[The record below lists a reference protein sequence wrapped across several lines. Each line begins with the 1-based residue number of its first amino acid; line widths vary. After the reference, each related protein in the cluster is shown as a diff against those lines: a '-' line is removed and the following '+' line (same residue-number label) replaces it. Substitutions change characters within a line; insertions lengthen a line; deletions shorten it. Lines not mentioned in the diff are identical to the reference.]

1 MIEVV
6 KVYAEAISAADREF
20 VERVRVHILPT
31 DPIEFDTLDGASIT
45 VGGSDIVGLY
55 FESLESHRHQRG
67 STYIPQLVSH
77 DGPAVGALAHYELDD
92 AGIWAVVDLW
102 AEGVAARKGRDFV
115 SAFWEFG
122 DVGDDGRPR
131 SAIAQEV
138 SFTPTPQFAMAQSPV
153 ESVALEDFP
162 RVAATISAAAYST
175 AQEANM
181 TPEEMAAALLGLDEF
196 KDALSAMV
204 AEAIAAN
211 APAETEAEAEEVA
224 AMDGAEEEAEEVPAS
239 VAASVVK
246 TLEAL
251 NSKIDRVAEATKV
264 AASLRGQKSTAVN
277 APAPGV
283 DYINKRIAAGV
294 SMTQALAENAALT
307 KGA

>member
-31 DPIEFDTLDGASIT
+31 DPIEFDTLDGGSIT
-45 VGGSDIVGLY
+45 VGGSDLVGLY

-67 STYIPQLVSH
+67 ATYIPQLVSH

-131 SAIAQEV
+131 SAIAPEV
-138 SFTPTPQFAMAQSPV
+138 SFTPTPQFALAQSPV
-153 ESVALEDFP
+153 EPIAFEDSP

-211 APAETEAEAEEVA
+211 APEADAEAEAEDVA
-224 AMDGAEEEAEEVPAS
+224 AMEGEEEEVPAS

-264 AASLRGQKSTAVN
+264 AASLRGQKSTAAS

-283 DYINKRIAAGV
+283 DYINKRIEAGV

>member
-45 VGGSDIVGLY
+45 VGGSDLVGLY

-153 ESVALEDFP
+153 ESVALEDSP

-211 APAETEAEAEEVA
+211 APAETEEESEEVA
-224 AMDGAEEEAEEVPAS
+224 AMDDERTAEFFEH
-239 VAASVVK
+239 
-246 TLEAL
+246 
-251 NSKIDRVAEATKV
+251 
-264 AASLRGQKSTAVN
+264 
-277 APAPGV
+277 
-283 DYINKRIAAGV
+283 IAAVV
-294 SMTQALAENAALT
+294 SVFFAAWPAGQERRRVTSPMRRSTSSVGELRN
-307 KGA
+307 

>member
-20 VERVRVHILPT
+20 IERVRVHILPT
-31 DPIEFDTLDGASIT
+31 DPIEFDTLDGGSIT
-45 VGGSDIVGLY
+45 VGGSDLVGLY

-67 STYIPQLVSH
+67 ATYIPQLVSH

-138 SFTPTPQFAMAQSPV
+138 SFTPTPQFALAQSPV
-153 ESVALEDFP
+153 EPIAFEDSP

-211 APAETEAEAEEVA
+211 APEADAEAEAEDVA
-224 AMDGAEEEAEEVPAS
+224 AMEGEEEEVPAS

-264 AASLRGQKSTAVN
+264 AASLRGQKSTAAS

-283 DYINKRIAAGV
+283 DYINKRIEAGV

>member
-1 MIEVV
+1 
-6 KVYAEAISAADREF
+6 
-20 VERVRVHILPT
+20 
-31 DPIEFDTLDGASIT
+31 
-45 VGGSDIVGLY
+45 
-55 FESLESHRHQRG
+55 
-67 STYIPQLVSH
+67 
-77 DGPAVGALAHYELDD
+77 
-92 AGIWAVVDLW
+92 
-102 AEGVAARKGRDFV
+102 
-115 SAFWEFG
+115 
-122 DVGDDGRPR
+122 
-131 SAIAQEV
+131 
-138 SFTPTPQFAMAQSPV
+138 
-153 ESVALEDFP
+153 
-162 RVAATISAAAYST
+162 
-175 AQEANM
+175 M

-211 APAETEAEAEEVA
+211 APEVDAEAEAEDVA
-224 AMDGAEEEAEEVPAS
+224 AMEGEEEEVPAS

-264 AASLRGQKSTAVN
+264 AASLRGQKSTAAS

-283 DYINKRIAAGV
+283 DYINKRIEAGV

>member
-1 MIEVV
+1 
-6 KVYAEAISAADREF
+6 
-20 VERVRVHILPT
+20 
-31 DPIEFDTLDGASIT
+31 
-45 VGGSDIVGLY
+45 
-55 FESLESHRHQRG
+55 
-67 STYIPQLVSH
+67 
-77 DGPAVGALAHYELDD
+77 
-92 AGIWAVVDLW
+92 
-102 AEGVAARKGRDFV
+102 
-115 SAFWEFG
+115 
-122 DVGDDGRPR
+122 
-131 SAIAQEV
+131 
-138 SFTPTPQFAMAQSPV
+138 
-153 ESVALEDFP
+153 
-162 RVAATISAAAYST
+162 
-175 AQEANM
+175 M

-211 APAETEAEAEEVA
+211 APAETEEESEEVA
-224 AMDGAEEEAEEVPAS
+224 AMDGKEESEEVPAS

-283 DYINKRIAAGV
+283 NYINKRIEAGV

>member
-20 VERVRVHILPT
+20 IERVRVHILPT
-31 DPIEFDTLDGASIT
+31 DPIEFDTLDGGSIT
-45 VGGSDIVGLY
+45 VGGSDLVGLY

-67 STYIPQLVSH
+67 ATYIPQLVSH

-138 SFTPTPQFAMAQSPV
+138 SFTPTPQFALAQSPV
-153 ESVALEDFP
+153 EPIAFEDSP

-211 APAETEAEAEEVA
+211 APEADAEAEAEDVA
-224 AMDGAEEEAEEVPAS
+224 AMDGEDEEVPAS

-264 AASLRGQKSTAVN
+264 AASLRGQKSTAAS

-283 DYINKRIAAGV
+283 DYINKRIEAGV

>member
-1 MIEVV
+1 
-6 KVYAEAISAADREF
+6 
-20 VERVRVHILPT
+20 
-31 DPIEFDTLDGASIT
+31 
-45 VGGSDIVGLY
+45 
-55 FESLESHRHQRG
+55 
-67 STYIPQLVSH
+67 
-77 DGPAVGALAHYELDD
+77 
-92 AGIWAVVDLW
+92 
-102 AEGVAARKGRDFV
+102 
-115 SAFWEFG
+115 
-122 DVGDDGRPR
+122 
-131 SAIAQEV
+131 
-138 SFTPTPQFAMAQSPV
+138 
-153 ESVALEDFP
+153 
-162 RVAATISAAAYST
+162 
-175 AQEANM
+175 M

-211 APAETEAEAEEVA
+211 APEADAEAEAEDVA
-224 AMDGAEEEAEEVPAS
+224 AMEGEEEEVPAS

-277 APAPGV
+277 APTPGV
-283 DYINKRIAAGV
+283 DYINKRIEAGV

>member
-20 VERVRVHILPT
+20 IERVRVHILPT
-31 DPIEFDTLDGASIT
+31 DPIEFDTLDGGSIT
-45 VGGSDIVGLY
+45 VGGSDLVGLY

-67 STYIPQLVSH
+67 ATYIPQLVSH

-138 SFTPTPQFAMAQSPV
+138 SFTPTPQFALAQSPV
-153 ESVALEDFP
+153 EPIAFEDSP

-211 APAETEAEAEEVA
+211 APAETEEESEEVA
-224 AMDGAEEEAEEVPAS
+224 AMDGEDEEVPAS

-264 AASLRGQKSTAVN
+264 AASLRGQKSTAAS

-283 DYINKRIAAGV
+283 DYINKRIEAGV

>member
-31 DPIEFDTLDGASIT
+31 DPIEFDTLDGGSIT
-45 VGGSDIVGLY
+45 VGGSDLVGLY

-67 STYIPQLVSH
+67 ATYIPQLVSH

-138 SFTPTPQFAMAQSPV
+138 SFTPTPQFALAQSPV
-153 ESVALEDFP
+153 EPIAFEDSP

-211 APAETEAEAEEVA
+211 APAETEEESEEVA
-224 AMDGAEEEAEEVPAS
+224 AMDGEDEEVPAS

-264 AASLRGQKSTAVN
+264 AASLRGQKSTAAS

-283 DYINKRIAAGV
+283 DYINKRIEAGV

>member
-1 MIEVV
+1 MSEVV

-31 DPIEFDTLDGASIT
+31 DPIEFDTLDGGSIT
-45 VGGSDIVGLY
+45 VGGSDLVGLY

-67 STYIPQLVSH
+67 ATYIPQLVSH

-138 SFTPTPQFAMAQSPV
+138 SFTPTPQFALAQSPV
-153 ESVALEDFP
+153 EPIAFEDSP

-211 APAETEAEAEEVA
+211 APEADAEAEAEDVA
-224 AMDGAEEEAEEVPAS
+224 AMEGEEEEVPAS

-264 AASLRGQKSTAVN
+264 AASLRGQKSTAAS

-283 DYINKRIAAGV
+283 DYINKRIEAGV

>member
-31 DPIEFDTLDGASIT
+31 DPIEFDTLDGGSIT
-45 VGGSDIVGLY
+45 VGGPDLVGLY

-67 STYIPQLVSH
+67 ATYIPQLVSH

-138 SFTPTPQFAMAQSPV
+138 SFTPTPQFALAQSPV
-153 ESVALEDFP
+153 EPIAFEDSP

-211 APAETEAEAEEVA
+211 APEADAEAEAEDVA
-224 AMDGAEEEAEEVPAS
+224 AMEGEEEEVPAS

-264 AASLRGQKSTAVN
+264 AASLRGQKSTAAS

-283 DYINKRIAAGV
+283 DYINKRIEAGV

>member
-20 VERVRVHILPT
+20 IERVRVHILPT
-31 DPIEFDTLDGASIT
+31 DPIEFDTLDGGSIT
-45 VGGSDIVGLY
+45 VGGSDLVGLY

-67 STYIPQLVSH
+67 ATYIPQLVSH

-138 SFTPTPQFAMAQSPV
+138 SFTPTPQFALAQSPV
-153 ESVALEDFP
+153 EPIAFEDSP

-211 APAETEAEAEEVA
+211 APAETEEESEEVA
-224 AMDGAEEEAEEVPAS
+224 AMDGEEESEEVPAS

-283 DYINKRIAAGV
+283 AYINKRIEAGV

>member
-45 VGGSDIVGLY
+45 VGGSDLVGLY

-211 APAETEAEAEEVA
+211 APEADAEAEAEDVA
-224 AMDGAEEEAEEVPAS
+224 AMEGEEEEVPAS

-264 AASLRGQKSTAVN
+264 AASLRGQKSTAAS

-283 DYINKRIAAGV
+283 DYINKRIEAGV

>member
-45 VGGSDIVGLY
+45 VGGSDLVGLY

-153 ESVALEDFP
+153 ESVALEDSP

-211 APAETEAEAEEVA
+211 APEADAEAEAEDVA
-224 AMDGAEEEAEEVPAS
+224 AMEGEEEEVPAS

-264 AASLRGQKSTAVN
+264 AASLRGQKSTAAS

-283 DYINKRIAAGV
+283 DYINKRIEAGV

>member
-1 MIEVV
+1 MSEVV

-31 DPIEFDTLDGASIT
+31 DPIEFDTLDGGSIT
-45 VGGSDIVGLY
+45 VGGSDLVGLY

-67 STYIPQLVSH
+67 ATYIPQLVSH

-138 SFTPTPQFAMAQSPV
+138 SFTPTPQFALAQSPV
-153 ESVALEDFP
+153 EPIAFEDSP

-196 KDALSAMV
+196 KDALSARV

-211 APAETEAEAEEVA
+211 APEADAEAEAEDVA
-224 AMDGAEEEAEEVPAS
+224 AMEGEEEEVPAS

-264 AASLRGQKSTAVN
+264 AASLRGQKSTAAS

-283 DYINKRIAAGV
+283 DYINKRIEAGV

>member
-31 DPIEFDTLDGASIT
+31 DPIEFDTLDGGSIT
-45 VGGSDIVGLY
+45 VGGSDLVGLY

-67 STYIPQLVSH
+67 ATYIPQLVSH

-138 SFTPTPQFAMAQSPV
+138 SFTPTPQFALAQSPV
-153 ESVALEDFP
+153 EPIAFEDSP

-211 APAETEAEAEEVA
+211 APEADAEAEAEDVA
-224 AMDGAEEEAEEVPAS
+224 AMEGEEEEVPAS

-264 AASLRGQKSTAVN
+264 AASLRGQKSTAAS

-283 DYINKRIAAGV
+283 DYINKRIEAGV